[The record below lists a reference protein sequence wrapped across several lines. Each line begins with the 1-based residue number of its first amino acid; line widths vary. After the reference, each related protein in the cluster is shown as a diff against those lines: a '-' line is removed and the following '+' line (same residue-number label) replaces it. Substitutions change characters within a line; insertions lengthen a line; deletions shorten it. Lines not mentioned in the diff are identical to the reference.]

1 MGKLEEQ
8 ISASSLYTQPVI
20 STVIDTSLIFLAITN
35 TVVLHFQANSCPR
48 GTDWILTHHKHHP
61 SCVFLEKKKC
71 QYHYSGSELGKHF
84 LEGLFSK
91 HFRLCE
97 PSVLHGHD

>member
-20 STVIDTSLIFLAITN
+20 GTVIDTSLIFLAITN
-35 TVVLHFQANSCPR
+35 TVVLHFQANSGPR

-61 SCVFLEKKKC
+61 SCVFLEKKM
-71 QYHYSGSELGKHF
+71 SESL
-84 LEGLFSK
+84 LWIRARETFS
-91 HFRLCE
+91 RRALQ
-97 PSVLHGHD
+97 